1 MDCKEARSLAD
12 SYLSEQ
18 LLVETNHAI
27 VAHLERCPPCRA
39 EFDDLRRLRN
49 ATRSAVAGARHLH
62 MRPEFG
68 VELRARL
75 RASATSAPRRNPLRS
90 WLPIAAGLLLAVG
103 GVATAAWLSPDAAE
117 RLAHFAAGDHQ
128 NCALKFRLPERP
140 ITLAAAGER
149 IDPAFARLATVEPSA
164 ATLSGGSVRVAE
176 RHACVFEG
184 QPFAHVVVIYK
195 DVAVSVLVA
204 ERGTGNAW
212 WRRST
217 LRTMAV
223 GGDFHIAEFDSADH
237 AVFVV
242 STLPLADVQVI
253 ARAMMQPLAN
263 AIAGT

>member
-1 MDCKEARSLAD
+1 MDCREARSLAD

-27 VAHLERCPPCRA
+27 VAHLERCPSCRA
-39 EFDDLRRLRN
+39 EFDGLRRLRN
-49 ATRSAVAGARHLH
+49 ATRTAVEGARHLQ

-68 VELRARL
+68 IELRARL
-75 RASATSAPRRNPLRS
+75 RASATTAPRWNPLRH
-90 WLPIAAGLLLAVG
+90 WLPIAAGLLLVVG

-128 NCALKFRLPERP
+128 NCALKFRLPEGP
-140 ITLAAAGER
+140 INLEAGGER
-149 IDPAFARLATVEPSA
+149 FDPAFARLASVEPST
-164 ATLSGGSVRVAE
+164 ATLSGGAVRVAE

-184 QPFAHVVVIYK
+184 QPFAHVVLIYK
-195 DVAVSVLVA
+195 GVAVSVLVA
-204 ERGTGNAW
+204 ERGTGNPW

-217 LRTMAV
+217 LRTLAV
-223 GGDFHIAEFDSADH
+223 GGDFHMAEFDSADH

-242 STLPLADVQVI
+242 STLPLADVQAI
-253 ARAMMQPLAN
+253 ARTMMQPVAN